1 MNKRAPKNQS
11 ESAQIIA
18 PEDVR
23 KMLSDLFAQDMH
35 ARRVL
40 SLANGVIGAVYA
52 VALSIHA
59 IGQGLAMATGVTA
72 KAAIKQVDRLLSNNK
87 LVLWEV
93 FEPWVRFVIGERTE
107 IVCALDWTEFD
118 DDDHAT
124 IALHI
129 ITSHGRATPLM
140 WKTHPKSSLAQRR
153 NLYEDELLKRFREIL
168 PGEVRAIILA
178 DRAFGDQA
186 LYQSLAGAH
195 LDFVIRFRGN
205 ILVESSDGEGRTGAE
220 WVPSNGQARK
230 LEDARVT
237 SDKTPVAAVVCTKA
251 RGMKDAWCLASS
263 LRDRTGS
270 EIVKLY
276 GHRFSIE
283 ENFRDTKDLRF
294 GMGLSATHIGRCD
307 RRDRLLLIAALAQ
320 ALLTLLGAAAED
332 CGLDR
337 TMKANTVKRRTH
349 SLFRQGCFWYAS
361 IPAMPQPRLELLMRS
376 FHRILAQHAVFQ
388 HIFGV
393 I

>member
-1 MNKRAPKNQS
+1 MNQRTSNNES
-11 ESAQIIA
+11 ESARVVA

-23 KMLSDLFAQDMH
+23 KMVSDVFAEDMH

-59 IGQGLAMATGVTA
+59 IGQGLAMATGATA
-72 KAAIKQVDRLLSNNK
+72 KAAIKQVDRLLSNRK

-118 DDDHAT
+118 NDDQAT

-140 WKTHPKSSLAQRR
+140 WKTHPKSSLAKHR

-168 PGEVRAIILA
+168 PREVRAIVLA
-178 DRAFGDQA
+178 DRGFGDQA
-186 LYQSLAGAH
+186 LYQSLAGARI
-195 LDFVIRFRGN
+195 DFVIRFRGN
-205 ILVESSDGEGRTGAE
+205 ILVESADGESRTAAD

-237 SDKTPVAAVVCTKA
+237 ADKTPVAAVVCTKA

-263 LRDRTGS
+263 LRDRTAT

-283 ENFRDTKDLRF
+283 ISHSSCTSCHRSLYVPIVDDGYGPPR
-294 GMGLSATHIGRCD
+294 GLG
-307 RRDRLLLIAALAQ
+307 IAA
-320 ALLTLLGAAAED
+320 
-332 CGLDR
+332 
-337 TMKANTVKRRTH
+337 
-349 SLFRQGCFWYAS
+349 
-361 IPAMPQPRLELLMRS
+361 
-376 FHRILAQHAVFQ
+376 
-388 HIFGV
+388 
-393 I
+393 